1 MSSVL
6 KRLRIDIT
14 VASRPLTVA
23 GGGFKR
29 RLATKRVRVRRFP
42 LSIYH
47 DIMAEYNAAYSVV
60 GWGKTPI
67 HRMEEAQANTFNV
80 YVKAEEGEEG
90 AGMKKYN
97 IDSHEYLRPTLP
109 DTFGAE
115 QLTPEKVAA
124 NTMFCQTLATVL
136 KAHQKPQHVVVLD
149 SPMGLTTAMVN
160 ALLLGSG
167 VGVADAAKYL
177 HVPNP
182 AFESEPTPLCQKYR
196 QTIFEWLRDMPPA
209 ILPTMVGK
217 THFWLDYCC
226 TFKGC
231 ATQTLPQTDLKLLL
245 HQRLLPE
252 RDGLLALTFSHRGVA
267 GGSSAT
273 VQAVSNWLK
282 TTAGPTFGYNFVL
295 CNQMAYGKITLLLFK
310 TAF

>member
-1 MSSVL
+1 MSSALMNIIV
-6 KRLRIDIT
+6 T
-14 VASRPLTVA
+14 RP
-23 GGGFKR
+23 GFLKR
-29 RLATKRVRVRRFP
+29 RLATKRVCIRRFP
-42 LSIYH
+42 PAIYH
-47 DIMAEYNAAYSVV
+47 DIMTEYNAAYGVA

-67 HRMEEAQANTFNV
+67 HRMEAAQANTFNV

-90 AGMKKYN
+90 ESEKGMKKYN

-136 KAHQKPQHVVVLD
+136 KAHQKRQPQHVVVLD
-149 SPMGLTTAMVN
+149 SPTGLTTAMVN

-167 VGVADAAKYL
+167 VGVGEAAKYL

-182 AFESEPTPLCQKYR
+182 AFDVSEPTPLCQKYR

-209 ILPTMVGK
+209 MLPKMVGK

-226 TFKGC
+226 TFNGC

-273 VQAVSNWLK
+273 VQAVSTWLK
-282 TTAGPTFGYNFVL
+282 TTAGPTFGYNFAL

-310 TAF
+310 TF